1 MISIDLLQDGFATL
15 ATFVLALSWLK
26 LMDLLAYREVIEQT
40 LSRKL
45 IHIGTGPLFI
55 LGWPLFSENLW
66 ARYGAALVP
75 LAITLKFLAI
85 GVGWISD
92 PAAVQSMTR
101 TNDPKEILRGPLYY
115 GIVFVVCTVVFWRHS
130 PIGILALM
138 MMCGGD
144 GFADIIGRRLG
155 QHKLPFS
162 VDKSWAGSSAMFVAS
177 WVFSYGALMLFN
189 TLGYFQ
195 PALEAGHTAIAV
207 ALIALAV
214 TLVEALPFK
223 DIDNLTLTL
232 AAIVLGQMAL
242 K

>member
-1 MISIDLLQDGFATL
+1 
-15 ATFVLALSWLK
+15 
-26 LMDLLAYREVIEQT
+26 
-40 LSRKL
+40 
-45 IHIGTGPLFI
+45 
-55 LGWPLFSENLW
+55 
-66 ARYGAALVP
+66 
-75 LAITLKFLAI
+75 
-85 GVGWISD
+85 
-92 PAAVQSMTR
+92 
-101 TNDPKEILRGPLYY
+101 
-115 GIVFVVCTVVFWRHS
+115 
-130 PIGILALM
+130 M